1 MQGRYRDVAETMIT
15 EEKRAKPKDYRKT
28 LRGLLVYLRR
38 EWIMLLFA
46 FSLILVS
53 NVLALWGPQ
62 LSGQAID
69 AMGGNSG
76 QLNIPLTVQKALLM
90 LAAYSGAA
98 ILNYVVTRLVV
109 RLSQRVV
116 KRMRQDT
123 FNKIVELPLAY
134 IDTRQT
140 GDLVSRI
147 SYDLDV
153 VSQSLTHDIIQ
164 IGASV
169 ITVVGSLIMMIRLS
183 LDLSLVFLL
192 IVPATIVF
200 TIYRI
205 RKTRPLFR
213 KRSKKLGE
221 MNGYVEEILYGQK
234 TIRAYNQEEHFASE
248 FRERNID
255 SMDAYFRA
263 DYQASMNGPSVT
275 LISNISLALVSM
287 FGALL
292 FIAGRFSLGNLTAFI
307 LYSRRFSGPINEVAA
322 LIAELQSALSA
333 AERVFTL
340 LAEPAEPADK
350 DGALDLTDVKG
361 EVEFDQVSFAYEPGK
376 PVIRTLNLK
385 AKAQSLTAVVGPTG
399 AGKTTLVNL
408 LMRFYD
414 PQAGEIRI
422 DGYPIQDVTR
432 SSLRQ
437 SFAMVLQDTWLFQG
451 SIRDNIAYGKPE
463 ASLEDVKRA
472 ARAAHI
478 DAFIEAQPNGY
489 DTIISDGA
497 TNLSQ
502 GQKQLLTI
510 ARAMLLDSPLL
521 ILDEA
526 TSNVDSRTEIK
537 IQDAMNKL
545 IEGRTSFVIAHRLST
560 IQNADT
566 ILRVSDG
573 EIIEQGTHA
582 ELLANKGAYEDLYRA
597 QFA

>member
-1 MQGRYRDVAETMIT
+1 VAETMIT

-28 LRGLLVYLRR
+28 LRGLLAYLRR

-98 ILNYVVTRLVV
+98 ILNYAVTRLVV

-248 FRERNID
+248 FRVRNID
-255 SMDAYFRA
+255 SMDAYFKA

-566 ILRVSDG
+566 ILLVSDG

>member
-1 MQGRYRDVAETMIT
+1 MAETMIT

-28 LRGLLVYLRR
+28 LRGLLAYLRR

-98 ILNYVVTRLVV
+98 ILNYAVTRLVV

-248 FRERNID
+248 FRVRNID
-255 SMDAYFRA
+255 SMDAYFKA

-376 PVIRTLNLK
+376 PVIRNLNLK

-566 ILRVSDG
+566 ILLVSDG